1 MALKPNINVTD
12 YGQPAL
18 VLGLIA
24 VAVTIAR
31 WRDWFWSDSLKL
43 ADGSPDPR
51 AGKFIVEKAVADFL
65 FVPTLVVVGCV
76 ILGLGYQ
83 MAFAVA
89 AVVFLAFV
97 GSAWI
102 SSGLTTAR
110 DKAIDAFIDR
120 IRGRGK

>member
-1 MALKPNINVTD
+1 MPKPHINVTD
-12 YGQPAL
+12 YSQPAL

-31 WRDWFWSDSLKL
+31 WRDWFWPDTLQLK
-43 ADGSPDPR
+43 DGSPDPR
-51 AGKFIVEKAVADFL
+51 AGKFIVEKALADFL
-65 FVPTLVVVGCV
+65 FVPTIVVIGCI
-76 ILGLGYQ
+76 ILGLGFQ

-102 SSGLTTAR
+102 TSGLTSAR
-110 DKAIDAFIDR
+110 DKAVDAFIER
-120 IRGRGK
+120 IKNLGK

>member
-1 MALKPNINVTD
+1 MQKPHINVTD
-12 YGQPAL
+12 YSQPAL

-31 WRDWFWSDSLKL
+31 WRDWFWSDTLTL
-43 ADGSPDPR
+43 PDGSRDPR
-51 AGKFIVEKAVADFL
+51 AGKFIVEKALADFF
-65 FVPTLVVVGCV
+65 FVPTLVIVGCI
-76 ILGLGYQ
+76 ILGLGFQ

-110 DKAIDAFIDR
+110 DKAIDAFIER
-120 IRGRGK
+120 IKNIGK